1 MNLLEEIIKENNQSK
16 LKPVIAKVFQV
27 SEPLKK
33 ENLHWD
39 FLKIGKLYLPFL
51 PLHSSFVKQ

>member
-1 MNLLEEIIKENNQSK
+1 MNLGEEIIKENNQSK

-33 ENLHWD
+33 ENLYWD
-39 FLKIGKLYLPFL
+39 FLKISKLHLLFL
-51 PLHSSFVKQ
+51 PLHSSFMKQ